1 MRRCLLSTYETLYIT
16 APNLAE
22 DDERATVDHMTG
34 IVTNGGG
41 TLLAND
47 RMGRRRLAYP
57 IQKFDDGVYVRL
69 LYDSESAVPIE
80 LERRGRLS
88 DKVLR
93 TLTVKLERDW
103 AEHAKQQAVD
113 DARRREEAAVAE
125 AAAAEAAAAA
135 AAAAPPPAAD
145 EAQAPEA
152 AEAAAAAPPP
162 VADEA
167 QAPEAAAAQ
176 AETPE
181 AVNEGEASAEGA
193 DGAEKTSEAGAGEG
207 DREA

>member
-1 MRRCLLSTYETLYIT
+1 MSTYETLYIT
-16 APNLAE
+16 PPNLAE
-22 DDERATVDHMTG
+22 DDERATVDHMSG
-34 IVTNGGG
+34 IVTDGGG

-69 LYDSESAVPIE
+69 LYDSESGVPIE

-103 AEHAKQQAVD
+103 AEHAKQEAVD

-125 AAAAEAAAAA
+125 AAAA
-135 AAAAPPPAAD
+135 PPPAVD
-145 EAQAPEA
+145 K
-152 AEAAAAAPPP
+152 AE
-162 VADEA
+162 
-167 QAPEAAAAQ
+167 APEAAAAQ

-193 DGAEKTSEAGAGEG
+193 EETHEAGSGAG

>member
-1 MRRCLLSTYETLYIT
+1 MSTYETLYIT

-103 AEHAKQQAVD
+103 AAHAKQQAID

-125 AAAAEAAAAA
+125 AAAAVAAAAA
-135 AAAAPPPAAD
+135 AAAAPPPEVD
-145 EAQAPEA
+145 GAQAAEPAPAQA
-152 AEAAAAAPPP
+152 AEPAP
-162 VADEA
+162 A
-167 QAPEAAAAQ
+167 QAAEPAAAQ
-176 AETPE
+176 AQTPE
-181 AVNEGEASAEGA
+181 AVSEAEASAETKEG
-193 DGAEKTSEAGAGEG
+193 TPEAGSGGG
-207 DREA
+207 DGKK